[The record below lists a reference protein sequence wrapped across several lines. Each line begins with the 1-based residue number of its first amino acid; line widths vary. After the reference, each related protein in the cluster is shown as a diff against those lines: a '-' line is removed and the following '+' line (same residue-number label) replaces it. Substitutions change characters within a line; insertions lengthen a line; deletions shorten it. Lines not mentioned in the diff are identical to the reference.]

1 MASKLDE
8 RAEVLRSNLVAD
20 LDVDTKSML
29 AEIDLKVSTGYTL
42 ADAIR
47 EGSTVSKQEVGNWG
61 DGETACALTAAT
73 LAAKARG
80 YL

>member
-1 MASKLDE
+1 MNKVDE
-8 RAEVLRSNLVAD
+8 KVDELKGMLAD
-20 LDVDTKSML
+20 IELDVLTS
-29 AEIDLKVSTGYTL
+29 YTL

-47 EGSTVSKQEVGNWG
+47 EGCKATSQANGWG

-80 YL
+80 FV